1 MEKDKLKRY
10 LLIAGIVFGVFV
22 LSITYFFLL
31 YRNQSIGASIAS
43 VVAILRPLIIGAVLA
58 YIMKSTC
65 NFYEKNLMKLFLR
78 SGKHKESK
86 LKKSVGAISVVL
98 TYITWIALI
107 TILLVIAI
115 PQIIKSITDF
125 ANLLIVK
132 IPEYVDFVIEWEQK
146 FLEDQEMLRP
156 YFDKV
161 VTGLEDWATTDLIPC
176 AIILI
181 CIIEGSQK
189 GSLFA
194 LISSCLYVFSGSAA
208 GAYCLIL
215 ITFLAIFVCI
225 FRQGY
230 LQKGF
235 AAAMLCTVF
244 AVAVYEAA
252 VFIIG
257 YLLGLTILDRW
268 IGFAVT
274 GGLSILCAPILYPII
289 LSIASIGGDTWK
301 E

>member
-1 MEKDKLKRY
+1 MAKNYEFRPDKPQVSWISKLHLTQLQRQSLLKWTLY
-10 LLIAGIVFGVFV
+10 ALLLLALSLLQDVV
-22 LSITYFFLL
+22 LSRF
-31 YRNQSIGASIAS
+31 R
-43 VVAILRPLIIGAVLA
+43 
-58 YIMKSTC
+58 
-65 NFYEKNLMKLFLR
+65 LF
-78 SGKHKESK
+78 G
-86 LKKSVGAISVVL
+86 
-98 TYITWIALI
+98 
-107 TILLVIAI
+107 
-115 PQIIKSITDF
+115 
-125 ANLLIVK
+125 
-132 IPEYVDFVIEWEQK
+132 
-146 FLEDQEMLRP
+146 
-156 YFDKV
+156 
-161 VTGLEDWATTDLIPC
+161 ATTDLIPC

-235 AAAMLCTVF
+235 AAAMLCTIF

-257 YLLGLTILDRW
+257 YLLGLTILERW

>member
-1 MEKDKLKRY
+1 MAKNYEFRPDKPQVSWISKLHLTQLQRQALLKWTLY
-10 LLIAGIVFGVFV
+10 ALLLLALSLLQDVV
-22 LSITYFFLL
+22 LSRF
-31 YRNQSIGASIAS
+31 R
-43 VVAILRPLIIGAVLA
+43 
-58 YIMKSTC
+58 
-65 NFYEKNLMKLFLR
+65 LF
-78 SGKHKESK
+78 G
-86 LKKSVGAISVVL
+86 
-98 TYITWIALI
+98 
-107 TILLVIAI
+107 
-115 PQIIKSITDF
+115 
-125 ANLLIVK
+125 
-132 IPEYVDFVIEWEQK
+132 
-146 FLEDQEMLRP
+146 
-156 YFDKV
+156 
-161 VTGLEDWATTDLIPC
+161 ATTDLIPC

-235 AAAMLCTVF
+235 AAAMLCTIF

-257 YLLGLTILDRW
+257 YLLGLTILERW

>member
-1 MEKDKLKRY
+1 MAKNYEFRPDKPQVSWISKLHLTQLQRQALLKWTLY
-10 LLIAGIVFGVFV
+10 ALLLLALSLLQDVV
-22 LSITYFFLL
+22 LSRF
-31 YRNQSIGASIAS
+31 R
-43 VVAILRPLIIGAVLA
+43 
-58 YIMKSTC
+58 
-65 NFYEKNLMKLFLR
+65 LF
-78 SGKHKESK
+78 G
-86 LKKSVGAISVVL
+86 
-98 TYITWIALI
+98 
-107 TILLVIAI
+107 
-115 PQIIKSITDF
+115 
-125 ANLLIVK
+125 
-132 IPEYVDFVIEWEQK
+132 
-146 FLEDQEMLRP
+146 
-156 YFDKV
+156 
-161 VTGLEDWATTDLIPC
+161 ATTDLIPC

>member
-1 MEKDKLKRY
+1 MAKNYEFRPDKPQVSWISKLHLTQLQRQSLLKWTLY
-10 LLIAGIVFGVFV
+10 ALLLLALSLLQDVV
-22 LSITYFFLL
+22 LSRF
-31 YRNQSIGASIAS
+31 R
-43 VVAILRPLIIGAVLA
+43 
-58 YIMKSTC
+58 
-65 NFYEKNLMKLFLR
+65 LF
-78 SGKHKESK
+78 G
-86 LKKSVGAISVVL
+86 
-98 TYITWIALI
+98 
-107 TILLVIAI
+107 
-115 PQIIKSITDF
+115 
-125 ANLLIVK
+125 
-132 IPEYVDFVIEWEQK
+132 
-146 FLEDQEMLRP
+146 
-156 YFDKV
+156 
-161 VTGLEDWATTDLIPC
+161 ATTDLIPC

-235 AAAMLCTVF
+235 AAAMLCTIF

-257 YLLGLTILDRW
+257 YLLGLTILERW

-274 GGLSILCAPILYPII
+274 GGLSILCAPVLYPII